1 MSALLEKSRRWR
13 RLGLLKYLAVELG
26 VTVKQVTRYWDQG
39 WIPGGY
45 RTPGG
50 ARRIC
55 YDDHTVQQV
64 RQIVQAI
71 KETNREIRYRLE
83 EINYGE
89 VKILV
94 KGCNS
99 MDDLFKRAQVRLGK
113 RKAANLAYSL
123 RLQPRV
129 SSEQVAWDSLRAKEC
144 TSEEE
149 ARQSLRYFDW
159 IPLSKLVAAKD
170 APDFQRIAE
179 RVWMNI
185 QSDLQREAPSQ
196 TIAAMRHLLSR
207 PDRQS
212 FIAEWNKVTEVDNRI
227 MNRTDNE
234 LRNARAW
241 ATSEPHQARL
251 HLAALLV
258 RRSQQSPSASALAK
272 VLQISRPALYR
283 TFGRDTIQTVLKSIR
298 HDPLAAETTRN
309 ELWAEGKTNERGR
322 RTTLTR
328 HLGER

>member
-1 MSALLEKSRRWR
+1 MSALLEKSHRWR

-26 VTVKQVTRYWDQG
+26 ITVKQVTRYWDQG
-39 WIPGGY
+39 WIPGRY
-45 RTPGG
+45 RTRGG
-50 ARRIC
+50 ARRIR
-55 YDDHTVQQV
+55 YDDDTVQQV
-64 RQIVQAI
+64 RRMVQAV

-89 VKILV
+89 VKIVV

-99 MDDLFKRAQVRLGK
+99 MDDLFKRAQKAGLGK
-113 RKAANLAYSL
+113 REATNLAYRL
-123 RLQPRV
+123 RLQP
-129 SSEQVAWDSLRAKEC
+129 SISLEQLAWNLLWAKEG

-149 ARQSLRYFDW
+149 ARHSLRYFDR
-159 IPLSKLVAAKD
+159 IPLSTLIAAKG

-179 RVWMNI
+179 RVWLNI
-185 QSDLQREAPSQ
+185 QPDLQREEAPSQ
-196 TIAAMRHLLSR
+196 TIAAIRHLLSQ

-212 FIAEWNKVTEVDNRI
+212 FVAEWNKATEVDNRI
-227 MNRTDNE
+227 MNRTDDE
-234 LRNARAW
+234 LRKARGW

-258 RRSQQSPSASALAK
+258 RRSQQSRSASALAK
-272 VLQISRPALYR
+272 TLQISRPALYR
-283 TFGRDTIQTVLKSIR
+283 TFGRDAIQTVLKSIR

-309 ELWAEGKTNERGR
+309 EWWAEGKTNERGT

-328 HLGER
+328 HL

>member
-1 MSALLEKSRRWR
+1 MSALLEKSQRWR

-26 VTVKQVTRYWDQG
+26 ITVKQVTRYWDQA
-39 WIPGGY
+39 WIAGRY

-50 ARRIC
+50 ARRIR
-55 YDDHTVQQV
+55 YDDNTVRQV
-64 RQIVQAI
+64 RQMVQAV

-89 VKILV
+89 IKIVV

-99 MDDLFKRAQVRLGK
+99 MHDLFKRARKAGLEK
-113 RKAANLAYSL
+113 REAANLAYWL

-129 SSEQVAWDSLRAKEC
+129 SSEQLAWDSLWAKEG

-149 ARQSLRYFDW
+149 ASQSLRYFDW
-159 IPLSKLVAAKD
+159 IPLSTLIAAKD
-170 APDFQRIAE
+170 AADFQRIAK
-179 RVWMNI
+179 RVWLNI
-185 QSDLQREAPSQ
+185 QPDLQREAPIQ
-196 TIAAMRHLLSR
+196 TIAAIRRLLTQ

-212 FIAEWNKVTEVDNRI
+212 FIAEWNKATEVDNRI

-234 LRNARAW
+234 LRKARAW
-241 ATSEPHQARL
+241 ATSEPHQATL

-258 RRSQQSPSASALAK
+258 RRSQQSPSASALSKA
-272 VLQISRPALYR
+272 LRISRPALYR
-283 TFGRDTIQTVLKSIR
+283 TFGRDAIQRVLKSIR

-309 ELWAEGKTNERGR
+309 ELWAEGKTNERGT

-328 HLGER
+328 H